1 MKDWKYILYVGSAI
15 ALFVIVKLLA
25 PKQYDWVETYAY
37 DDKNPYGAYAFNNL
51 LPEVFK
57 DNKIRHSYQT
67 LYELKDTLQSR
78 GNLLI
83 IASRFNPEK
92 EDVEVLLKHVSNGGS
107 AFISAEYF
115 SGILADTLRISAR
128 DFLFDFQEW
137 EQKDTTYL
145 KFSNTRLDTAKHYL
159 YRRDNIHNYFH
170 KLDTTGITVIARND
184 LDKPVTI
191 SMHIGN
197 GNLILNSTPLAF
209 TNIYILAGHNHEFVS
224 TTLSNLPSGPVQWTE
239 YYQMGRME
247 TATPLRFIL
256 TNESLKWAYYLTIFS
271 LLIFMIFEAK
281 RKQRIIPIMK
291 PLANTTMEFVTTIG
305 NLYYQNG
312 NHKDLAEKKILF
324 LLDKIRT
331 QYLMNTAH
339 LDEHFIRTLTLKSGR
354 PEGDVRSLFR
364 TINYIQQSTIIAP
377 EDLID
382 LNSKIE
388 NFNRRS

>member
-1 MKDWKYILYVGSAI
+1 
-15 ALFVIVKLLA
+15 
-25 PKQYDWVETYAY
+25 
-37 DDKNPYGAYAFNNL
+37 
-51 LPEVFK
+51 
-57 DNKIRHSYQT
+57 
-67 LYELKDTLQSR
+67 
-78 GNLLI
+78 
-83 IASRFNPEK
+83 
-92 EDVEVLLKHVSNGGS
+92 
-107 AFISAEYF
+107 
-115 SGILADTLRISAR
+115 
-128 DFLFDFQEW
+128 
-137 EQKDTTYL
+137 
-145 KFSNTRLDTAKHYL
+145 
-159 YRRDNIHNYFH
+159 
-170 KLDTTGITVIARND
+170 
-184 LDKPVTI
+184 
-191 SMHIGN
+191 
-197 GNLILNSTPLAF
+197 
-209 TNIYILAGHNHEFVS
+209 
-224 TTLSNLPSGPVQWTE
+224 LPSGPVQWTE